1 MEEELEEQKVDAE
14 DNDTDAAGNNQS
26 MFVLKIQKKLKERD

>member
-14 DNDTDAAGNNQS
+14 DNDTDAADNNQS
-26 MFVLKIQKKLKERD
+26 MSLLKI